1 VIGELALTIEP
12 NTCTELALSAAA
24 LAAEMICEG
33 VFDATPLLELELE
46 AEEEELLEPPELPQP
61 PSRAPTITSV
71 VSVKRGSKR
80 GSRRPKMAQILADV
94 LVGHAL
100 TGKDRAQDGDAERRT
115 QESDDRSS
123 CV

>member
-33 VFDATPLLELELE
+33 VFDATPLLELE
-46 AEEEELLEPPELPQP
+46 AEEEELPEPPELPQP
-61 PSRAPTITSV
+61 PSRAPTITNV
-71 VSVKRGSKR
+71 VNVGR